1 MRRLWPPLLALL
13 AARAVSAAAA
23 LFAGVNPLGA
33 EAWVRWDSNL
43 YLSIAQRG
51 YFLEHCGPGSH
62 YQAFQWCGNAGWFPL
77 YAWLLRSVNG
87 ALLSLT
93 FEALLLW
100 LVWRFLLEERG
111 LPALLLAAFFPGSIY
126 QQAVFPISL
135 FLVCAVAFL
144 VLCERQR
151 WLPAAGV
158 GALAAMSYPTGFLL
172 APLALL
178 RRNLWPALGVALGFL
193 AVLAVMRVQTGHW
206 NAYFLAQA
214 KYGFHFAPLDTL
226 FSRLKPLVNARY
238 RTEASFAAGAQT
250 LLVLAMMALGCLR
263 FRARRLVA
271 AYCVAYWVFPLCVG
285 GHLSLYRS
293 EALLVPLVALLPE
306 RARLP
311 LLAAAVPVSFAISVA
326 FFLGTL
332 V

>member
-23 LFAGVNPLGA
+23 LWAGANPLLA

-62 YQAFQWCGNAGWFPL
+62 YQAFQWCGNTGWFPL
-77 YAWLLRSVNG
+77 YALFLRFVNG

-100 LVWRFLLEERG
+100 LVWRFLLDERG
-111 LPALLLAAFFPGSIY
+111 LPALLLAAFFPGGIY

-135 FLVCAVAFL
+135 FLLCAVAFL
-144 VLCERQR
+144 ALCERQR
-151 WLPAAGV
+151 WLSAAGV
-158 GALAAMSYPTGFLL
+158 GAVAAMTYPTGFLL

-178 RRNLWPALGVALGFL
+178 RRNLWPAAGVAAGFL
-193 AVLAVMRVQTGHW
+193 LVLLAMRAQTGHW

-226 FSRLKPLVNARY
+226 FSRLKPLVNARS
-238 RTEASFAAGAQT
+238 RTAASFAAGAQT
-250 LLVLAMMALGCLR
+250 LLVLAMMALSVAR
-263 FRARRLVA
+263 FRARPLVG
-271 AYCVAYWVFPLCVG
+271 AYCVAYWAFPLCVG
-285 GHLSLYRS
+285 GHLSLYRA
-293 EALLVPLVALLPE
+293 EALLVPVVALLPE

-311 LLAAAVPVSFAISVA
+311 LLAVAVPVSFAISVA
-326 FFLGTL
+326 FFRGTL